1 MLLENW
7 IAQTFKWSLIF
18 KKRFVFLW
26 LVSFFSLLHSLSL
39 SFEDPCSPFFSITQT
54 STEGPEKRDHCR
66 IPFQSWTNIH
76 HWHIHSSVQGHWK
89 SSLSSFPSLQGA
101 MLKRANPWC
110 EEIGEF
116 SARPMVPGIELK
128 LSIFRWLSIGAPG
141 TRRQRVL
148 CACFVY
154 LKFYLQCFNLI
165 FLWQK
170 LYHTKNMPG
179 G

>member
-1 MLLENW
+1 M
-7 IAQTFKWSLIF
+7 
-18 KKRFVFLW
+18 
-26 LVSFFSLLHSLSL
+26 SFFCLCFFFLFHFPSL
-39 SFEDPCSPFFSITQT
+39 SFEDLCSHFFSNTQT
-54 STEGPEKRDHCR
+54 SIEGPEKQDHCR

-110 EEIGEF
+110 EEIGVF
-116 SARPMVPGIELK
+116 SARPMVLGIELK

-141 TRRQRVL
+141 TRRQ
-148 CACFVY
+148 CAFCSCFVY
-154 LKFYLQCFNLI
+154 LKFYLQRFNLI